1 MYFSATIFRL
11 VGFHSPTLTSLSIA
25 ITNFVFTL
33 VAFHYIDRVGRRRIL
48 LCSVPIMVIGLAL
61 CAIAF
66 GFVDLSGEEG
76 ASAIAG
82 DTEGKAW
89 PLVILTAMVTYVA
102 GYAIGLG
109 NVPWQ
114 QSELFPLSVRS
125 LGSALATAT
134 NWGSNTIVG
143 LTFLP
148 MMEFFTPTGTFALYA
163 LICVACWVTI
173 LRIYPE
179 TAGLGLEDVG
189 GLLKGGW
196 GVKESVRGFRT
207 RQSHRS

>member
-1 MYFSATIFRL
+1 
-11 VGFHSPTLTSLSIA
+11 
-25 ITNFVFTL
+25 
-33 VAFHYIDRVGRRRIL
+33 
-48 LCSVPIMVIGLAL
+48 
-61 CAIAF
+61 
-66 GFVDLSGEEG
+66 
-76 ASAIAG
+76 
-82 DTEGKAW
+82 
-89 PLVILTAMVTYVA
+89 
-102 GYAIGLG
+102 
-109 NVPWQ
+109 
-114 QSELFPLSVRS
+114 
-125 LGSALATAT
+125 
-134 NWGSNTIVG
+134 
-143 LTFLP
+143 